1 MFFIISLHICHGFV
15 SGAVVVYKKD
25 ELKINEI
32 DNKTIK
38 GDTKMAIIRWAP
50 QPSYLTVFDEMDK
63 FFDSFFKRS
72 FDGSLLPFFDWTPAY
87 DVNETEKEYVLRIET
102 PGMNKNDISV
112 NVVDGVLT
120 VSGEKKS
127 KKSENTN
134 LQAWNG
140 TQYGFFSRSFQLGQE
155 VNEKKIKADYKN
167 GILAVSVPK
176 TKPVESKKVQIEVN

>member
-32 DNKTIK
+32 DNKTKK
-38 GDTKMAIIRWAP
+38 GDTKMAIIKWAP
-50 QPSYLTVFDEMDK
+50 QHSYLTVFDEMDK

-72 FDGSLLPFFDWTPAY
+72 FDGSLLPSFDWTPAY